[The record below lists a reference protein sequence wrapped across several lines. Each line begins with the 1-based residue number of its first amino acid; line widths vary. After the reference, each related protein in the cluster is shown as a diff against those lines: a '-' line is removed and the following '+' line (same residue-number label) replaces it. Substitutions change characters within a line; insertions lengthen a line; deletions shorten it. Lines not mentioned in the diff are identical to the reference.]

1 MADQKIGINVPDS
14 IKDIIAALDAARV
27 AIVAAIQAKFP

>member
-1 MADQKIGINVPDS
+1 MIPFDTIIVPDAT
-14 IKDIIAALDAARV
+14 KDIIAALDAARL